1 MDEHRPAGVK
11 TLQLPAS
18 YFLAKQLLI
27 LLWMKRIEYRLIK
40 QADER
45 RRLKPIYDLASA
57 LSAFREHRGR
67 S

>member
-1 MDEHRPAGVK
+1 MDEHRPVGVK
-11 TLQLPAS
+11 TLQLPTS

-57 LSAFREHRGR
+57 LSVFREHRGR